1 MPQKVLII
9 DTSILCV
16 WIGIPD
22 KETCGPNH
30 DKWDKERV
38 EAFIQRETGDG
49 APLVLPLASIIETG
63 NHIAQARTAQKRDL
77 AISLSDKMKMAAEEK
92 TPWAAFTD
100 QQDLWDSDGL
110 KKLADEWPDLAVQG
124 ISLGDATIKSV
135 ADRYVRAGFLVEILT
150 GDVGL
155 KSLEPMPLL
164 KRSKRHERRRNQR
177 GNGRQTNG

>member
-16 WIGIPD
+16 WIGIPE

-38 EAFIQRETGDG
+38 EAFLEKEIGDG
-49 APLVLPLASIIETG
+49 ATLVLPLASIIETG
-63 NHIAQARTAQKRDL
+63 NHIAQARTNRKREL
-77 AISLSDKMKMAAEEK
+77 AVLLADKMKMAAEEK

-110 KKLADEWPDLAVQG
+110 RNLADEWPDLAVQG

-150 GDVGL
+150 GDAGL
-155 KSLEPMPLL
+155 KSLEPIPLP
-164 KRSKRHERRRNQR
+164 KRSKRRERRRNQR